1 MVPIAGP
8 RNGKNKVT
16 PDGCL
21 LPPAEHE
28 LLFRRRAIVENLTQ
42 SYMVVEVEIRTPVGV
57 QLTYGVIMV
66 EIDVPAFDAAP

>member
-28 LLFRRRAIVENLTQ
+28 LLFRRRTIVETMTQ
-42 SYMVVEVEIRTPVGV
+42 SDMVVEVEICASASV
-57 QLTYGVIMV
+57 QLAHPVILV
-66 EIDVPAFDAAP
+66 EMDVPVVDAAP